1 MGKRRQFTNEFKMEA
16 VRLVEA
22 SDRPRARLAREL
34 GLCASVLDRWVKQFG
49 RQPDGARVTADEHAE
64 LIRVRRDLVRVTM
77 ERDILKKAVGIFSK
91 ELP

>member
-1 MGKRRQFTNEFKMEA
+1 MGKYRKFTNEFKLEA

-22 SDRPRARLAREL
+22 SGKPRVQIAREL
-34 GLCASVLDRWVKQFG
+34 GLCGSVLDRWVKQFG
-49 RQPDGARVTADEHAE
+49 RQPDGSRMTPEEREE
-64 LIRVRRDLVRVTM
+64 LIRLRRDLARITM

>member
-1 MGKRRQFTNEFKMEA
+1 MGKGRQFTNEFKLEA

-22 SDRPRARLAREL
+22 SGRPRAQIAREL
-34 GLCASVLDRWVKQFG
+34 GLCESVLDRWVKQFG
-49 RQPDGARVTADEHAE
+49 RRSDGSRVTPDDREE
-64 LIRVRRDLVRVTM
+64 LIHLRRENQRLTM